1 MCVCSGVLCKRNR
14 RRPSSLC
21 DVKMVDVICNENN
34 GSIVTSGAEFT
45 RHAEVVFYP
54 GNQRLSIIQTGRG
67 LDEHNH
73 LTVDTAVS
81 GSVPF
86 LPPGA
91 EVTMDPF
98 KEIYQYYPSGNHDN
112 HKGQTVCSV

>member
-1 MCVCSGVLCKRNR
+1 MCFLC
-14 RRPSSLC
+14 C
-21 DVKMVDVICNENN
+21 GENN
-34 GSIVTSGAEFT
+34 DLINWLISLSGAEFT

-67 LDEHNH
+67 LDDRNH

-81 GSVPF
+81 GSAPF

-98 KEIYQYYPSGNHDN
+98 KETYQYYPSGNHN
-112 HKGQTVCSV
+112 NRHRQIMCSI